1 MLEAYLITLAGVML
15 AQCSPGPN
23 MMVIASAAL
32 GQGRKAALMTVLGV
46 ATGMIIWAI
55 AVAFGLAAVVALFP
69 SLMTTMKI
77 LGGGYLCYLAF
88 KALQA
93 AWKGDEA
100 TIKANRQAL
109 SSLQNWRRGLLVIM
123 TNPKAALM
131 WTAVATFLFGA
142 GLSTWAVL
150 SFGPVA
156 FTTALMIYGSYG
168 LLFSSGLAARTYTR
182 FARYVETL
190 LGVTF
195 GTLGCRLITDGVSNL
210 QR

>member
-1 MLEAYLITLAGVML
+1 MIEAYLATLVGVML
-15 AQCSPGPN
+15 AQSSPGPN
-23 MMVIASAAL
+23 MMVVASAAL

-46 ATGMIIWAI
+46 ASGMIIWAV

-69 SLMTTMKI
+69 SLMTAMKI
-77 LGGGYLCYLAF
+77 LGGGYLLYLAF
-88 KALQA
+88 KSLHA
-93 AWKGDEA
+93 AWTGGETA
-100 TIKANRQAL
+100 IKANRQAL
-109 SSLQNWRRGLLVIM
+109 SPWQNWRRGLLVIL

-156 FTTALMIYGSYG
+156 FVTGLMIYGSYG
-168 LLFSSGLAARTYTR
+168 LLFSSGLATRTYVR

-190 LGVTF
+190 LGMTF
-195 GTLGCRLITDGVSNL
+195 GALGGTLLADGVRDL
-210 QR
+210 QK

>member
-1 MLEAYLITLAGVML
+1 ML

-32 GQGRKAALMTVLGV
+32 GQGRKAALMTVIGV

-69 SLMTTMKI
+69 SLMTAMKI

-88 KALQA
+88 KALHA
-93 AWKGDEA
+93 ASKGDET
-100 TIKANRQAL
+100 TIKANRQVL
-109 SSLQNWRRGLLVIM
+109 SPSQNWRRGLLVIM

-131 WTAVATFLFGA
+131 WTAVATFLYGA

-156 FTTALMIYGSYG
+156 FVTALMIYGTYG
-168 LLFSSGLAARTYTR
+168 LLFSSGLAARAYAR

-190 LGVTF
+190 LGMTF
-195 GTLGCRLITDGVSNL
+195 GALGGKLIADGVQDL
-210 QR
+210 QRRM

>member
-1 MLEAYLITLAGVML
+1 
-15 AQCSPGPN
+15 
-23 MMVIASAAL
+23 AAL

-109 SSLQNWRRGLLVIM
+109 SSLQNWQRGLLVIM

-168 LLFSSGLAARTYTR
+168 LLFSSGLAARAYTR

-195 GTLGCRLITDGVSNL
+195 GTLGCRLITDGLRDL